1 MEENNLDSIFYILSR
16 FVIVVPVVLV
26 IMALI
31 IKFNQSKT
39 ASVKLSTPKV
49 ISPAHQDITN
59 IMSKIN
65 FDFNGPSLCS
75 YSSGVASVTA
85 QIKNK
90 RVSGEVNVNGKTNN
104 VIYAGDCIY
113 VWEKNQFSGQKICGI
128 STNLITN
135 FLPQIQAMAGSIV
148 NQTNITG
155 FINSCKKQEV
165 GEEVFK
171 IPNNVLFKNTNLTSL
186 L

>member
-1 MEENNLDSIFYILSR
+1 MDKGQFEDFLHFASKLTIVIPII
-16 FVIVVPVVLV
+16 VIVV
-26 IMALI
+26 ALI

-39 ASVKLSTPKV
+39 ASVKEPSSKVLSSTK
-49 ISPAHQDITN
+49 QNLTN
-59 IMSKIN
+59 IITGLN
-65 FDFNGPSLCS
+65 FNGPSACS
-75 YSSGVASVTA
+75 YSSSVASVTA
-85 QIKNK
+85 KIKNK
-90 RVSGEVNVNGKTNN
+90 RVSGEINMNGKTNN
-104 VIYAGDCIY
+104 VIYTGDCIY

-128 STNLITN
+128 NTNLITN